1 MKKFTI
7 LLTTICLCA
16 STTVFALDGSWNAD
30 DNTWSVATNWVGDV
44 IADGAGNTATF
55 ANQMND
61 AWDAKYVLVDS
72 PRTIGTINFGSSS
85 GYSTYWALNAGT
97 ITLDNGGSTPIVNVA
112 GIWGAMI
119 DSIAGVNGF
128 NKTGADLLRFY
139 GDNEIS
145 GTVTASAGTLG
156 AYNANAL
163 KNADVVV
170 AGGILEIGANV
181 DMTANSITVNSGA
194 LLPEPTAG
202 AVAAVAIP
210 ITCNDAYDWGNNS
223 AVLVTAGAT
232 LSITNV
238 TMTADTMF
246 DIQNANSTLNMNGGV
261 SGNHNCVLRGAYD
274 VGTFNINGSLENN
287 GLTIFRTWGGN
298 PRVELNKSQA
308 IPVGTPTTQ
317 FQLIVDNQS
326 PWGHKANTG
335 VILDLN
341 NTTQKV
347 SNLEFN
353 IADYPSDN
361 YVEITGGSAALL
373 EVTNYVW
380 SSITSHPNS
389 NTVIKLTGGKLVN
402 NGFAL
407 DLGTKMMI
415 ENATF
420 INNGSWWGKP
430 VAYFILK
437 PGAKIGGTGFLA
449 WTGGAS
455 TNLVI
460 TSGAT
465 ITPGN
470 SIGTVG
476 CWNLEM
482 AEGSLYDWEVD
493 SGSFDS
499 IDIRGGLTLPVAV
512 NSVTVNV
519 SQLGLVPA
527 EQTNFIAYVTDG
539 ISGDVD
545 SVYMNYPPSLT
556 GPEHPEILWGHL
568 MVTGLIPEPFL
579 FINCNLLFIIYYFG
593 RKFFC

>member
-7 LLTTICLCA
+7 LLTTICLLACTA
-16 STTVFALDGSWNAD
+16 IFAADGSWNAD
-30 DNTWSVATNWVGDV
+30 DNTWSEATNWVGDI

-72 PRTIGTINFGSSS
+72 ARTIGTINFGSSS
-85 GYSTYWALNAGT
+85 GYYTYWALNTGT
-97 ITLDNGGSTPIVNVA
+97 ITLDNGGSSPVINVN

-119 DSIAGVNGF
+119 DSIAGANGF

-145 GTVTASAGTLG
+145 GTVTASAGALG

-170 AGGILEIGANV
+170 AGGILEVGANV
-181 DMTANSITVNSGA
+181 DMTANSIAVNSGA
-194 LLPEPTAG
+194 LVPEPTAG
-202 AVAAVAIP
+202 AAASVAIP
-210 ITCNDAYDWGNNS
+210 ITCNDAYDGGNNS

-238 TMTADTMF
+238 TMTAATMF
-246 DIQNANSTLNMNGGV
+246 DIQNANSTLNMNGVV

-298 PRVELNKSQA
+298 PRFELNKNQA
-308 IPVGTPTTQ
+308 VPVGTDANE
-317 FQLIVDNQS
+317 FQVFVDNQS

-335 VILDLN
+335 VIIDLN

-347 SNLEFN
+347 SDLVMN
-353 IADYPSDN
+353 IADYPSNN

-373 EVTNYVW
+373 EVTNYMW
-380 SSITSHPNS
+380 ASISSHPAS
-389 NTVIKLTGGKLVN
+389 NTLVKLTGGKIVN

-420 INNGSWWGKP
+420 INNGAWWGKP
-430 VAYFILK
+430 LVDLDLRA
-437 PGAKIGGTGFLA
+437 GAKIGGTGFFGWENCA
-449 WTGGAS
+449 AS
-455 TNLVI
+455 NLVI
-460 TSGAT
+460 VSGAT
-465 ITPGN
+465 IAPGN
-470 SIGTVG
+470 SVGTVG

-482 AEGSLYDWEVD
+482 EEGSLYDWEVD
-493 SGSFDS
+493 NGSFDMV
-499 IDIRGGLTLPVAV
+499 DVRGGLTLPVSAV

-527 EQTNFIAYVTDG
+527 EQTNWLAQTADG
-539 ISGDVD
+539 VVGDTD
-545 SVYMNYPPSLT
+545 SVYMDYPPSLT

-568 MVTGLIPEPFL
+568 MVTGLIPEPGFIGLLSLLALAFL
-579 FINCNLLFIIYYFG
+579 R
-593 RKFFC
+593 RK